1 MAIIRIPVPLRKLV
15 GGGEEITTFGNTLEQ
30 CLDLLCLSYP
40 DIKDRIY
47 DESGQI
53 RRFINIF
60 INDEDVRFL
69 AVTNEGRHFIKE
81 TDVISIVPA
90 IAGG

>member
-1 MAIIRIPVPLRKLV
+1 MATIRIPVPLRKLV
-15 GGGEEITTFGNTLEQ
+15 GGSEEIKSFGRDVNE

-40 DIKDRIY
+40 EMKDRIF
-47 DESGQI
+47 DQEGLV

-60 INDEDVRFL
+60 KNDEDVRFL
-69 AVTNEGRHFIKE
+69 QQGE
-81 TDVISIVPA
+81 TIVQEDDVISIVPA